1 MSAIVGAG
9 FPRPTGWETQPLRL
23 PLPRFLASPSSHFP
37 LQHMSP
43 RWGFKV
49 FAYPVCYKH
58 VAPLGLNTSRF
69 PVLNPANPSI
79 LSILIQTTNALRNQP
94 NRDTICHH
102 SPQRRC
108 STVRV
113 IIILFLLLLAAPA
126 FSELTKEDLRT
137 IIKEEVRPI
146 IKEEI
151 TASEKRMKEYIDLKI
166 ETVNAKIDA
175 TNARIDDVEKSLNA
189 RIDNVEK
196 SIDAL
201 DENLT
206 ERIRDIWLLV
216 LALIG
221 LIAAAI
227 VIPQLIIAYRE
238 KGQKQMQT
246 QIDQLREKI
255 EAMSQ

>member
-1 MSAIVGAG
+1 MRIIA
-9 FPRPTGWETQPLRL
+9 
-23 PLPRFLASPSSHFP
+23 
-37 LQHMSP
+37 
-43 RWGFKV
+43 
-49 FAYPVCYKH
+49 
-58 VAPLGLNTSRF
+58 
-69 PVLNPANPSI
+69 I
-79 LSILIQTTNALRNQP
+79 LS
-94 NRDTICHH
+94 
-102 SPQRRC
+102 
-108 STVRV
+108 
-113 IIILFLLLLAAPA
+113 LLLLSSPV
-126 FSELTKEDLRT
+126 FGELTKEDIRT

-151 TASEKRMKEYIDLKI
+151 TTSEKRTREHIDLKI

-175 TNARIDDVEKSLNA
+175 TNSRIDDVEKSLNS

-227 VIPQLIIAYRE
+227 AIPQLIIAYRE
-238 KGQKQMQT
+238 KGQKQMQS
-246 QIDQLREKI
+246 QIDQLRKEL
-255 EAMSQ
+255 EAMQSTPS

>member
-1 MSAIVGAG
+1 M
-9 FPRPTGWETQPLRL
+9 
-23 PLPRFLASPSSHFP
+23 
-37 LQHMSP
+37 
-43 RWGFKV
+43 
-49 FAYPVCYKH
+49 
-58 VAPLGLNTSRF
+58 
-69 PVLNPANPSI
+69 
-79 LSILIQTTNALRNQP
+79 
-94 NRDTICHH
+94 
-102 SPQRRC
+102 
-108 STVRV
+108 RV
-113 IIILFLLLLAAPA
+113 IIILFLLLFLTTPA

-166 ETVNAKIDA
+166 EMVNAKIDA

-227 VIPQLIIAYRE
+227 AIPQLIIAYRE